1 MSNNEED
8 GVIANPAV
16 EMVVEEAVKRP
27 QVEISRAPDGG
38 ARLLMV
44 QGTGSSV
51 GKSVLVAGLCRLCA
65 RAGVRVAPF
74 KAQNMALNSF
84 ITADGREMGRA
95 QVVQAEACGLA
106 PQVDM
111 NPVLIKPN
119 SDVGAQVIIHGRP
132 VGNMSAVDY
141 HAYKRTAWKAV
152 LESLGRLREAFDLVI
167 IEGAGSPAEIN
178 LRDGDIVNMGLAT
191 AVGAPVLLAGDIDK
205 GGVFASLLGTMEL
218 LTNAE
223 RRLVKGFIINKF
235 RGDVN
240 LLQPGLDFIAARCGV
255 PVAGVVPWFT
265 DLYLP
270 EEDGVAV
277 EGYGR
282 GADGGA
288 DTAARNLVIGVV
300 KLPHIANFTDFDP
313 LLHEPGV
320 RLDYLLPSDEPNGCD
335 VLIIPGSKNTID
347 DLCYLRALGW
357 DERLHGFA
365 AAGGMVI
372 GICGGYQML
381 GRVITDPHGVES
393 GRGLEP
399 GFGLLP
405 VVTELAPEKVTLQ
418 CRATVRHDGF
428 GAGGAVVAGY
438 EIHMGRT
445 VLDAAFVSDAVAA
458 PFLDIDDEA
467 GGHPDGA
474 VTAGGMIWGTYLHGI
489 FDNDDFRRRLL
500 AFLRRRTGK
509 AAAAAGLDF
518 ADRKA
523 RGLDGLADILAAN
536 LDMDLVTAAIAAGPM
551 AVEPGMDDRFSI

>member
-1 MSNNEED
+1 MFVEVVAED
-8 GVIANPAV
+8 
-16 EMVVEEAVKRP
+16 VVSRLPFV
-27 QVEISRAPDGG
+27 ISRAPDGG

-51 GKSVLVAGLCRLCA
+51 GKSVLVAGLCRLYA
-65 RAGVRVAPF
+65 REGVRVAPF

-84 ITADGREMGRA
+84 ITAAGREMGRA

-106 PQVDM
+106 PRVDM

-152 LESLGRLREAFDLVI
+152 VESLGRLRAEFDLVI

-218 LTNAE
+218 LAPEE
-223 RRLVKGFIINKF
+223 RRLVKGFVINKF
-235 RGDVN
+235 RGDVK
-240 LLQPGLDFIAARCGV
+240 LLKPGLDFIAGRCGV

-282 GADGGA
+282 GGAAGGPGA
-288 DTAARNLVIGVV
+288 DDGAASLVIGVV
-300 KLPHIANFTDFDP
+300 KLPHISNFTDFDP

-320 RLDYLLPSDEPNGCD
+320 RLDYLLPGDEPDGCD
-335 VLIIPGSKNTID
+335 VLVIPGSKNTID
-347 DLCYLRALGW
+347 DLCRLRTCGW
-357 DERLHGFA
+357 DNRLKRFA

-381 GRVITDPHGVES
+381 GREITDPHGVES
-393 GRGLEP
+393 GRGREP

-405 VVTELAPEKVTLQ
+405 AVTQLVPEKVTVQ
-418 CRATVRHDGF
+418 CRGTVLHDGF
-428 GAGGAVVAGY
+428 GAGGAAVAGY

-445 VLDAAFVSDAVAA
+445 VIDADLDSGAAPLLRIADAAD
-458 PFLDIDDEA
+458 
-467 GGHPDGA
+467 GHPDGA
-474 VTAGGMIWGTYLHGI
+474 VAAGGMVWGTYLHGI

-509 AAAAAGLDF
+509 AHAVAGMDF

-523 RGLDGLADILAAN
+523 RGLDGLADLLAAH
-536 LDMDLVTAAIAAGPM
+536 LDLELVAAAVAAGPM
-551 AVEPGMDDRFSI
+551 AVEPEADGRV